1 MQDALEMCLKMLSR
15 SLGAGLL
22 LGSLNLSPPGLLTA
36 CKLPERAI
44 PG

>member
-36 CKLPERAI
+36 YKLPERVI